1 MLFEPK
7 ERTLETGI
15 PYGMG
20 PFDYLDQ
27 SARPEAMRV
36 RELLEQMLAP
46 YPQSEAKA
54 MMARLRTNEEVVHN
68 AAFFELCLHELLLRR
83 DFKIADVEQA
93 APGSSKRPDYLVR
106 SPDGVEFFLEATLAS
121 GEAAVD
127 RGAKKRLDAVLGA
140 LSNTLHPHFRV
151 AVLGAAAPP
160 APVNG
165 RRLRSA
171 VLSWLNTL
179 DPNAPAAV
187 VERDEVAEGDE
198 EVKDPFVQ
206 VVAVDKY
213 SVTLRAV
220 RRTVAGLAPPG
231 IAYISNMRALTP
243 GEAIRK
249 KVGDKASRY
258 GRDLGKPFVIAINS
272 TQMLQRDEHFEQA
285 VFGSLQYSWPLDDAD
300 AEVEVT
306 RRTDGLWLGAEG
318 PQYRRVS
325 GVLCFSKLT
334 PWALSSATVRY
345 IENPFAEHPMALEA
359 LGVPTTYVQDDEIR
373 SRAGL
378 SIADLLQ
385 LPAGWPE

>member
-1 MLFEPK
+1 MLFDPK

-36 RELLEQMLAP
+36 RALMEQMLEQ
-46 YPQSEAKA
+46 YPLRESKA

-83 DFKIADVEQA
+83 DFKIADVEQE

-106 SPDGVEFFLEATLAS
+106 SPGGVEFFLEATLAS

-127 RGAKKRLDAVLGA
+127 RGAKKRLDAVLGV
-140 LSNTLHPHFRV
+140 LSVTLHPHFRV

-160 APVNG
+160 SPVNG

-171 VLSWLNTL
+171 VLSWLNSL

-187 VERDEVAEGDE
+187 VERNEIAEDDE
-198 EVKDPFVQ
+198 EAEDPFVR
-206 VVAVDKY
+206 VVTIDEY
-213 SVTLRAV
+213 SITLRAE

-231 IAYISNMRALTP
+231 IAYISNVRALTP

-272 TQMLQRDEHFEQA
+272 TQVLQRDEHFEQA
-285 VFGSLQYSWPLDDAD
+285 VFGSLQYAWPIGDAD

-334 PWALSSATVRY
+334 PWGLSSATVRF
-345 IENPFAEHPMALEA
+345 IENPFAEHPMTFDA
-359 LGVPTTYVQDDEIR
+359 LGVSATYVEKDVIR

-378 SIADLLQ
+378 SIADILE